1 MERPPIELDK
11 TFTAGVADT
20 LGTIQIRV
28 VVLKPKP
35 AKKSMSPATTVPDD
49 PDLALILQQ
58 GGNPLDAYMERPTHG
73 KQCIVF
79 LINGQRHEAWDNSFI
94 VRDLGFKYLRNRTMI
109 IVDLDGLSPRAIAEV
124 IQGSRQ
130 GLFAGNVYHA
140 MRDRLAATLKGDPD
154 LKRLES
160 EAEQQIAALET
171 GDEAVKS
178 KLDQLIEEHH
188 TQSARV
194 NVGGLAPGNL
204 PSSQAILFGPEAAQA
219 VVTKARPEVGLE
231 ATRPVLTLSPPA
243 ESIRVQPNS
252 TRLIEV
258 SCEPQEDWPNVEL
271 IEARGSPVVDGLTV
285 STAQSKVGAEL
296 SLAFIEP
303 EDFDED
309 DYPLSCMLQVFARFK
324 GHEEPRMLECTIII
338 SKPIVRPPRPKPV
351 LLPTPTII
359 RVVSRQ
365 PVKLVPGGPSK
376 HVKLSWDGED
386 SLTAGLPPA
395 WAFQAR
401 CLTHGAFPAITFSKP
416 KDGRFEALVDTPQ
429 DLIPNTELNFDVE
442 AIGPNG
448 AKLAASFRGVVVS
461 PPPKPEP
468 RKLAVKA
475 PEAAAIRRPPYE
487 LKYVEQKDWASP
499 TCWGETEWTEADTGC
514 FREPTN
520 GQPLTLIINKDA
532 ALLKECREGMI
543 RRKLAESTIQ
553 EHLTRYTAH
562 VAFHLYQMYRYLK
575 VQRDAH
581 EQDEKNREPED
592 SELRAEINRV
602 ASTIVMLM
610 EVSR

>member
-1 MERPPIELDK
+1 MDGPVIDLDK
-11 TFTAGVADT
+11 AYAPDVPDA
-20 LGTIQIRV
+20 LGTIQIRI

-35 AKKSMSPATTVPDD
+35 TKRFGSPAVTVLDD

-79 LINGQRHEAWDNSFI
+79 LINGQRHEAWDNIFI

-109 IVDLDGLSPRAIAEV
+109 IVDLDGLSPRASAEV

-140 MRDRLAATLKGDPD
+140 MKERLVATLKGDPD

-194 NVGGLAPGNL
+194 NVGGLSPGNL
-204 PSSQAILFGPEAAQA
+204 PSGQGTLVGLESAQA
-219 VVTKARPEVGLE
+219 VVTKTRPEMGLE
-231 ATRPVLTLSPPA
+231 ATRPVLTLSPPT

-252 TRLIEV
+252 TRVMQIN
-258 SCEPQEDWPNVEL
+258 CEPQEDWPNVEL
-271 IEARGSPVVDGLTV
+271 FEAHASPAVDGLTV
-285 STAQSKVGAEL
+285 GTTQSKAGAEL

-309 DYPLSCMLQVFARFK
+309 DYPVSCMLQVFARFK
-324 GHEEPRMLECTIII
+324 GHDEARMLECTIII

-351 LLPTPTII
+351 LLPIPTVI
-359 RVVSRQ
+359 RIVSRQ
-365 PVKLVPGGPSK
+365 PVKLIPGGPSK

-386 SLTAGLPPA
+386 SLAAGLPPA
-395 WAFQAR
+395 WSFQAR
-401 CLTHGAFPAITFSKP
+401 CLTHAAFRAITFSRP

-429 DLIPNTELNFDVE
+429 DLTPNAELDFEVE
-442 AIGPNG
+442 AIGPNS
-448 AKLAASFRGVVVS
+448 AKLATCFRGVVVN

-468 RKLAVKA
+468 RKVTVKA
-475 PEAAAIRRPPYE
+475 PEPAAVRRPPYE
-487 LKYVEQKDWASP
+487 LKYVEQGDWVSP
-499 TCWGETEWTEADTGC
+499 TCWGEAEWTETDTGC

-532 ALLKECREGMI
+532 ALLKEYREDMI

-575 VQRDAH
+575 SQRDAR
-581 EQDEKNREPED
+581 EQDDKIREPED

-602 ASTIVMLM
+602 ASTIIMLM